1 MVYSVCMTSAERRNL
16 AYRLTSSFIILLN
29 LGFDGFCM
37 AFILMSPSENQVVS
51 IIACIFAALMMI
63 FEIVL
68 FLRGGKKEL
77 ALYKIAFNP
86 NDNIN
91 NVPLVAVS
99 VFAAIGV
106 GFIVLGSLLNV
117 YRHVEP
123 NISSS
128 FVILLVAVYLV
139 SNCIIYFLF
148 CLMFKKRKFKLEDL
162 LK

>member
-1 MVYSVCMTSAERRNL
+1 MTSAERRNI

-29 LGFDGFCM
+29 LSFVGYCL
-37 AFILMSPSENQVVS
+37 AFICTSPNQNQIIS

-63 FEIVL
+63 FEIVIL
-68 FLRGGKKEL
+68 LKGWKKEL
-77 ALYKIAFNP
+77 ALYKICFNP

-99 VFAAIGV
+99 VFATFGV
-106 GFIVLGSLLNV
+106 GLIVLGTLLNIFK
-117 YRHVEP
+117 HEEP

-128 FVILLVAVYLV
+128 LVILIVAVYLV
-139 SNCIIYFLF
+139 SNCLIYYLYV
-148 CLMFKKRKFKLEDL
+148 LMFKKRKFKLEDL